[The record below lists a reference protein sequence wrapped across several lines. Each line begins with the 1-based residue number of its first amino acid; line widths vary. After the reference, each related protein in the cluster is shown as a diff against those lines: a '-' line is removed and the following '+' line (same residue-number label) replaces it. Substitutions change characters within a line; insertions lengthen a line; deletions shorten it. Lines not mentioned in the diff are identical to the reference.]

1 MGLYKWRPLCYT
13 ISCSRGISAV
23 GSAQHW
29 QCWGQEFESPMLHH
43 RKPLIYQGFFLV
55 LGRLVPSLVPLL
67 DFRRLSIR
75 RPETARKLYF
85 YVPAIQYWQISCS
98 SWSAACCFMSSLEW
112 PYTSS
117 VKATV
122 ACPRASESVLGSTW
136 LCRDRVA
143 KVCPYGI
150 ITTNRKSPVYQGF
163 SVIWQGFSSFS
174 KPKNRAAK

>member
-1 MGLYKWRPLCYT
+1 MGKIKREKRVFIKNLRARRPETLKKQNYFRFPLYKQENLCYH
-13 ISCSRGISAV
+13 IFRSRGISAV

-143 KVCPYGI
+143 NV
-150 ITTNRKSPVYQGF
+150 
-163 SVIWQGFSSFS
+163 
-174 KPKNRAAK
+174 